1 MNTAARK
8 ITIGMARGAWRAFG
22 FILYVLLLVLGR
34 VLLRIANL
42 AILVGTIMFLFCLV
56 LRPDLALPMWAGA
69 GLAVGATT
77 VSVIYEAA
85 LRAVAPANTTVVSDV

>member
-1 MNTAARK
+1 M
-8 ITIGMARGAWRAFG
+8 GMVRGAWRAFS
-22 FILYVLLLVLGR
+22 FFLYVLLLVLGR
-34 VLLRIANL
+34 VLHPIATL

-85 LRAVAPANTTVVSDV
+85 LRAVAPANTMVVSDV

>member
-1 MNTAARK
+1 MNMATRK
-8 ITIGMARGAWRAFG
+8 LTLGMVRGAWKAFS
-22 FILYVLLLVLGR
+22 FVLYMLLLVLGR
-34 VLLRIANL
+34 LLLPIANL
-42 AILVGTIMFLFCLV
+42 ATFVGITVFLFCLV

-85 LRAVAPANTTVVSDV
+85 LRAVAPANTLVVSDV

>member
-1 MNTAARK
+1 MG
-8 ITIGMARGAWRAFG
+8 IVRGAWRAFS

-34 VLLRIANL
+34 VLHPIATL

-85 LRAVAPANTTVVSDV
+85 LRAVAPANTMVVSNV

>member
-8 ITIGMARGAWRAFG
+8 ITAGIGRGAWRASS

-34 VLLRIANL
+34 VLLPIANL
-42 AILVGTIMFLFCLV
+42 ATVVGTIIFLFCLV

-69 GLAVGATT
+69 GLAVGAT
-77 VSVIYEAA
+77 VMSVFYETA
-85 LRAVAPANTTVVSDV
+85 LRVVAPANTVVVSDV